1 MDTDD
6 GNADV
11 AEDVDDKPAVV
22 AEVVV
27 DDDAWDGPEDVTEVL

>member
-22 AEVVV
+22 VADVV
-27 DDDAWDGPEDVTEVL
+27 DDVWDGPEDVTEVL